1 MSAMVFREEPLA
13 EVRPTDPCVDLTPM
27 ALPFWTCCLSS
38 SATSLL
44 PPEIWYV
51 YPSGLTCCAFF
62 GSLYV

>member
-1 MSAMVFREEPLA
+1 MSVPYREGPVRKVMSAMVFREEPLA

-44 PPEIWYV
+44 PPEI
-51 YPSGLTCCAFF
+51 
-62 GSLYV
+62 